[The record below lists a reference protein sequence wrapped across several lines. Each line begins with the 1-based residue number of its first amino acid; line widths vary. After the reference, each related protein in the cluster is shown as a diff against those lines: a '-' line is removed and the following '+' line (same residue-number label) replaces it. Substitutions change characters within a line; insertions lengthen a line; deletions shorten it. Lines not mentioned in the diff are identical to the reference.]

1 MSMARLKSKKR
12 EPEHIMRRL
21 SVTGFLILVSLGI
34 GRAQFLDSFDGHKIE
49 GWFFFTGDGDATM
62 DFTQKDGFARLSVDG
77 TKDHYNVWW
86 AIIKRDVS
94 RYLDVKKLQEP
105 GYALRVEA
113 RVRVSHAPR
122 RVNFMANTQ
131 RTTNYHA
138 YLMEYDIP
146 DTNHWHVI
154 SMTFTNFDAVPGDKV
169 YVQLGLTDCG
179 PDKYYVDL
187 DYYRADVVNAARAG
201 PDKGEPLPYHPPVPG
216 TDTFANHL
224 VVTEDSVINSD
235 FPDVNFDDWRVEDEN
250 GTAHILTVDSVQ
262 WPILRWDFGKY
273 KGLKADGPGLLE
285 LTTYS
290 VLKGGKYIEHWGQDF
305 GEEFG
310 KVRVI
315 EIPGGDPKW
324 NQDTVTYNSLM
335 QGHAVSEVINSQ
347 MTYDLDVADK
357 RGSKNYVTISRP
369 VLQRLLDG
377 KTKGLVIRPLG
388 ALVTSFYASEAGT
401 NGPVL
406 YFNVRTRPQSTRQVE

>member
-1 MSMARLKSKKR
+1 MKK
-12 EPEHIMRRL
+12 L
-21 SVTGFLILVSLGI
+21 SVAGFLLFVLLGVC
-34 GRAQFLDSFDGHKIE
+34 RAQFLDSFDGEKIE
-49 GWFFFTGDGDATM
+49 GWSFFTGDGDATM
-62 DFTQKDGFARLSVDG
+62 DFTQEDGFARLSVDA
-77 TKDHYNVWW
+77 TKDRANVWW
-86 AIIKRDVS
+86 AIIKRDVAS
-94 RYLDVKKLQEP
+94 FLDVKKLQDP
-105 GYALRVEA
+105 AYALRVEA
-113 RVRVSHAPR
+113 RVRVSHAPC

-146 DTNHWHVI
+146 EANDWHVI
-154 SMTFTNFDAVPGDKV
+154 SMTFRNFDAVPGDKV

-179 PDKYYVDL
+179 LEKYYVDV
-187 DYYRADVVNAARAG
+187 DYYRADIVEVATAG
-201 PDKGEPLPYHPPVPG
+201 ADKGEPLSYHPPIVSTG
-216 TDTFANHL
+216 TFANHQP
-224 VVTEDSVINSD
+224 VTHDSVINSD
-235 FPDVNFDDWRVEDEN
+235 YPDINFDDWRVEDEN

-262 WPILRWDFGKY
+262 WPVLRWDFGKY

-315 EIPGGDPKW
+315 EILGGDPEW
-324 NQDTVTYNSLM
+324 NQATVTYNSLM
-335 QGHAVSEVINSQ
+335 QGHAMSEVINSQ
-347 MTYDLDVADK
+347 MIYDLDVADK

-388 ALVTSFYASEAGT
+388 ALVTSFYASEDPT

-406 YFNVRTRPQSTRQVE
+406 HFNIVRDKAGGSK

>member
-1 MSMARLKSKKR
+1 MKK
-12 EPEHIMRRL
+12 L
-21 SVTGFLILVSLGI
+21 SVASFLLFVVLGVC
-34 GRAQFLDSFDGHKIE
+34 RAQFVDSFDGEKIE
-49 GWFFFTGDGDATM
+49 GWSFFTGDGKAKI
-62 DFTQKDGFARLSVDG
+62 DFTQEDGYARLWVDA
-77 TKDHYNVWW
+77 TKDKANVWW
-86 AIIKRDVS
+86 AIIKRDVAS
-94 RYLDVKKLQEP
+94 FIDVEKLQDP
-105 GYALRVEA
+105 NYSLRVEA
-113 RVRVSHAPR
+113 RVRVSHSPR

-146 DTNHWHVI
+146 EANEWRVI
-154 SMTFTNFDAVPGDKV
+154 SMTFRNFDAVAGDKV

-179 PDKYYVDL
+179 PEKYYVDL
-187 DYYRADVVNAARAG
+187 DYYRAEVVEVATAG
-201 PDKGEPLPYHPPVPG
+201 ADKGEPLPYHPPIVS
-216 TDTFANHL
+216 TDTFANHQP
-224 VVTEDSVINSD
+224 VTHDSVINSD
-235 FPDVNFDDWRVEDEN
+235 YPDINFNDWRVEDEN

-273 KGLKADGPGLLE
+273 QGLKADGPGLLE
-285 LTTYS
+285 LTTYC

-315 EIPGGDPKW
+315 EILGGDPEW
-324 NQDTVTYNSLM
+324 EQATVTYNSLM
-335 QGHAVSEVINSQ
+335 QGHAMSEVINSQ
-347 MTYDLDVADK
+347 MIYDLDVADK

-388 ALVTSFYASEAGT
+388 ALVTSFYASEEPT
-401 NGPVL
+401 NSPVL
-406 YFNVRTRPQSTRQVE
+406 HFNIVRDKTGGAK